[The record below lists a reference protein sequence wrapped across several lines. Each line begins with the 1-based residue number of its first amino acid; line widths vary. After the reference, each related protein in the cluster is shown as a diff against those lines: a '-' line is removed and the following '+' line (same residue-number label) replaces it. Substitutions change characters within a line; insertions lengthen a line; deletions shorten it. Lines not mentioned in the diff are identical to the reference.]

1 MYPNGEYAYFDRNDH
16 KWTITNEKGFMRE
29 YKNGK
34 SKDLAK
40 INCLNQTDPNT
51 GIVTKVRADK
61 VILIQYEN
69 GSIYC

>member
-1 MYPNGEYAYFDRNDH
+1 
-16 KWTITNEKGFMRE
+16 MRE

-40 INCLNQTDPNT
+40 INCLNQTDPKT